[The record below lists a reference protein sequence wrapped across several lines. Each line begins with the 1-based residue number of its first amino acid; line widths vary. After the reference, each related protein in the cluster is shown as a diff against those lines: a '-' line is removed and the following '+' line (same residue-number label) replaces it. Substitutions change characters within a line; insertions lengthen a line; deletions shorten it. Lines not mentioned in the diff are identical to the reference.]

1 MKSNTPAPIDRKI
14 RSQIT
19 KPGRNVKIPMPL
31 STQTTSVIPTND
43 RKIAVSVLIDLLIL
57 FLRQRPIA
65 TYSLYTANHV
75 HLRL

>member
-19 KPGRNVKIPMPL
+19 KPGRKVKIPMPL

-43 RKIAVSVLIDLLIL
+43 KKIAVSVLIDLLIPL
-57 FLRQRPIA
+57 P
-65 TYSLYTANHV
+65 
-75 HLRL
+75 